1 MQVKQAGAHCP
12 IIGVTASNIRSVHDE
27 CIESG
32 MNDVLAKP
40 IRRNDMI
47 KYLANEQGRT
57 SSKLGIKQSPNP
69 KQKHGSV
76 TSHKSQ
82 PRKKTRHNRNTREI
96 GESG

>member
-76 TSHKSQ
+76 RILQVTSHK
-82 PRKKTRHNRNTREI
+82 KKRRDTTETRGR
-96 GESG
+96 